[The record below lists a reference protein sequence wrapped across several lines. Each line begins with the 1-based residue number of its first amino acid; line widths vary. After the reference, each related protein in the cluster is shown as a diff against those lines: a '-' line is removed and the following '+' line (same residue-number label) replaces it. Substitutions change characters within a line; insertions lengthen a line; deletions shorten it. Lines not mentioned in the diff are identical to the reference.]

1 MTIAILFGFLIGWIA
16 VGKIAVTQTMVFSSE
31 VSRWKKLLIQLTWPR
46 YWKYRYERYP
56 PIKGQR

>member
-1 MTIAILFGFLIGWIA
+1 MTILAILVCVLSWIA

-56 PIKGQR
+56 RDDDEI